1 MELYPCSAIFVSE
14 GDGSER
20 STLLIALVHWH
31 IPHLRTPS
39 SISEGQKQKRYK
51 RKEGRMQKRNKRKDD
66 YALHCRE
73 GDRGG
78 QGDMQEDRRIKDT
91 DSGGVDV
98 AFGECIT
105 D

>member
-51 RKEGRMQKRNKRKDD
+51 RKEGRSKKETKGKMIMHSTAVRGT
-66 YALHCRE
+66 E
-73 GDRGG
+73 GDRG
-78 QGDMQEDRRIKDT
+78 T
-91 DSGGVDV
+91 AGG
-98 AFGECIT
+98 
-105 D
+105 